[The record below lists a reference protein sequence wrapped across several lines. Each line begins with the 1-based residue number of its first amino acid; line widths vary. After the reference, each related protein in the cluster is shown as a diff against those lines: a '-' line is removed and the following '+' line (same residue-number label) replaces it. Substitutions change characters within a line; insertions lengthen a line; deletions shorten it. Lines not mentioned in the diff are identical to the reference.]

1 MDTPPAPNNRLEARS
16 NIFVMAA
23 LYTNHGS
30 TPVRIRN
37 MSRTGALVEAAVLPT
52 KGTRVRLARGSVS
65 VTGEVMWVDQ
75 QKAGLQF
82 DCPTSPNEWLP
93 GGKRGAGQQMADELA
108 HQSRLGA
115 ASKIATAPTPARSS
129 QLSEELMRL
138 HDVLTRA
145 GEDLASN
152 DALTAGQLIGLQ
164 EIDVAA
170 QRLANLAGEADAAN
184 PAKFLPAP

>member
-1 MDTPPAPNNRLEARS
+1 
-16 NIFVMAA
+16 
-23 LYTNHGS
+23 
-30 TPVRIRN
+30 
-37 MSRTGALVEAAVLPT
+37 
-52 KGTRVRLARGSVS
+52 
-65 VTGEVMWVDQ
+65 
-75 QKAGLQF
+75 
-82 DCPTSPNEWLP
+82 
-93 GGKRGAGQQMADELA
+93 
-108 HQSRLGA
+108 
-115 ASKIATAPTPARSS
+115 
-129 QLSEELMRL
+129 MRL